1 MRKLAFCFT
10 LLALAIFAPLAI
22 QAQTTGSLSG
32 TVTDPNGAV
41 VPGAKVE
48 IKKFGTGESRSTTTA
63 DNGVFNFQN
72 LAPGEYSL
80 TVEAS
85 GFKKALANDI
95 VIEVTKPSSVSIA
108 MEVGAVGETITV
120 SGSQEVINTTSPT
133 ITNVIS
139 TRQVQDLPLASRN
152 PMDLAGLQAGI
163 AVTGTGTR
171 TASVGGLR
179 GSATNVT
186 QDGINAMDNFVKTDS
201 FFAISSPSLNSVDEF
216 SITTG
221 TTGSESGR
229 GAAQA
234 NFVTRSGTNDYHG
247 NLFYQQINSALQS
260 NFFFNNQGHILR
272 PDQHQHYFGFTVGG
286 PIYFPAFGD
295 GGPKIWDGH
304 DKAFFFFSYEGFRE
318 NFGVTRNRT
327 VLTAPAR
334 TGLFS
339 YNRTC
344 PNPPGACTPGV
355 QTVNLLTAG
364 RFSSLNPLTLAQIS
378 AMPLPNNSL
387 VGDGFNTGGFQ
398 FNVTGS
404 DPSDKWVG
412 RYDHTIFEHG
422 KYGGQKLEFVYNR
435 AHFILFPDTFNSI
448 EAPFPGGVNVVYR
461 DRQIGDRTGGRSEIQ
476 AIGCAGGHRLLLH
489 VHRNWFNIRSIAG
502 SNVCE
507 CVHA

>member
-48 IKKFGTGESRSTTTA
+48 LKKFGTGESRSTTTA

-201 FFAISSPSLNSVDEF
+201 FFEYP
-216 SITTG
+216 
-221 TTGSESGR
+221 R
-229 GAAQA
+229 
-234 NFVTRSGTNDYHG
+234 R
-247 NLFYQQINSALQS
+247 
-260 NFFFNNQGHILR
+260 R
-272 PDQHQHYFGFTVGG
+272 
-286 PIYFPAFGD
+286 
-295 GGPKIWDGH
+295 
-304 DKAFFFFSYEGFRE
+304 
-318 NFGVTRNRT
+318 
-327 VLTAPAR
+327 
-334 TGLFS
+334 
-339 YNRTC
+339 
-344 PNPPGACTPGV
+344 
-355 QTVNLLTAG
+355 
-364 RFSSLNPLTLAQIS
+364 
-378 AMPLPNNSL
+378 
-387 VGDGFNTGGFQ
+387 
-398 FNVTGS
+398 
-404 DPSDKWVG
+404 
-412 RYDHTIFEHG
+412 
-422 KYGGQKLEFVYNR
+422 
-435 AHFILFPDTFNSI
+435 
-448 EAPFPGGVNVVYR
+448 
-461 DRQIGDRTGGRSEIQ
+461 
-476 AIGCAGGHRLLLH
+476 
-489 VHRNWFNIRSIAG
+489 
-502 SNVCE
+502 
-507 CVHA
+507 